1 MKKLIALILLLLMM
15 NCHSQQKNKLLANNP
30 KVKTGIEYFLGNWKF
45 VEKNYNDGAEK
56 KIYTLHECMKLYT
69 WKFERINDEIYL
81 TKNYFTGKDCSMKS
95 SSGKILVKIDENSIS
110 YTDVDL
116 FRNEKY
122 KIISHNKFVIIYSD
136 ILNGKVREIEDVYE
150 RQ

>member
-1 MKKLIALILLLLMM
+1 M
-15 NCHSQQKNKLLANNP
+15 NCHSQQKNKLLPNDP
-30 KVKTGIEYFLGNWKF
+30 KVKTVIEYFLGNWKF
-45 VEKNYNDGAEK
+45 LEKSYDEGSEK
-56 KIYTLHECMKLYT
+56 KIYPLHECMKLYT
-69 WKFERINDEIYL
+69 WKFERINDKIYL

-95 SSGKILVKIDENSIS
+95 SSDKILVTIDENSIS

-122 KIISHNKFVIIYSD
+122 KIISYNKFVIIYSD

>member
-1 MKKLIALILLLLMM
+1 
-15 NCHSQQKNKLLANNP
+15 
-30 KVKTGIEYFLGNWKF
+30 
-45 VEKNYNDGAEK
+45 
-56 KIYTLHECMKLYT
+56 
-69 WKFERINDEIYL
+69 
-81 TKNYFTGKDCSMKS
+81 MKS
-95 SSGKILVKIDENSIS
+95 SSGKILVTIDENSIS

-122 KIISHNKFVIIYSD
+122 KIISYNKFVIIYSD

>member
-1 MKKLIALILLLLMM
+1 MM